1 MKKIYLSFFLSCI
14 LYISSFAQTLIPVSN
29 ELILPQ
35 YAYYGAAS
43 NARLHYAC
51 RLTLT
56 GLTPSTQYRYSVGIS
71 SSATTPRN
79 AGNTADVFAPGHFY
93 TVSSTALIGY
103 ATRQGLNG
111 TNVGTNA
118 FLTGGTNATNYYGVF
133 TTDGSG
139 NYTGWFMT
147 IPTGNATHHGTGTSD
162 GYFYVQLTPAAG
174 AGFNPTISY
183 RTTSTI
189 KLLNYTADAAG
200 VTALVGDSDVG
211 PEKFVSLYDNDA
223 ATGRPLYTTFT
234 EDDGINISTSVGAT
248 GTNAVTD
255 ALAWTTWYNLV
266 DANTNGWGAIIPNTL
281 PNGVRVIRYTNI
293 DGTSAGADRISV
305 NGTFGSVSTVNP
317 TGGTT
322 AINLDP
328 TTLPVQL
335 INFTGSSNENGVKLN
350 WTTASETNNQYF
362 EILRAG
368 EDKNFIS
375 IGKVN
380 GSGNSSTS
388 KSYSFDDFNPATGNN
403 YYQLKQ
409 VDFDGKSA
417 SFAPIA
423 VSFGLTSNK
432 ISLLSSS
439 DLAVTISISSATDKE
454 AVISYVGLDGKII
467 YQQKTYLKAGLN
479 SITLP
484 VNKSAGNI
492 GIISVSANKEQQS
505 IKISR

>member
-14 LYISSFAQTLIPVSN
+14 LYISSFAQTLIPPAD
-29 ELILPQ
+29 ELVLPQ
-35 YAYYGAAS
+35 YAYFGGTAAS
-43 NARLHYAC
+43 RAPLAT
-51 RLTLT
+51 RLTLR
-56 GLTPSTQYRYSVGIS
+56 GLTPSTTYRYIVGLS
-71 SSATTPRN
+71 STDNITT
-79 AGNTADVFAPGHFY
+79 AFAPGSFWRVNNGSPGASGNITGY
-93 TVSSTALIGY
+93 TTQKFA
-103 ATRQGLNG
+103 LNG
-111 TNVGTNA
+111 NELSGDQIQ
-118 FLTGGTNATNYYGVF
+118 FGPTNYHARF
-133 TTDGSG
+133 TTDASG
-139 NYTGWFMT
+139 NYTGWFLLA
-147 IPTGNATHHGTGTSD
+147 PVGNSTQQAINSNA
-162 GYFYVQLTPAAG
+162 YFYIHLCLNSAPVS
-174 AGFNPTISY
+174 NPTISY
-183 RTTSTI
+183 RTTNTI
-189 KLLNYTADAAG
+189 QLLDYTNDNTG
-200 VTALVGDSDVG
+200 LSPLVGTTSNIGD
-211 PEKFVSLYDNDA
+211 EKFVLLYNNVNG
-223 ATGRPLYTTFT
+223 TGRPLSTTYT
-234 EDDGINISTSVGAT
+234 ENEGINIT
-248 GTNAVTD
+248 GF
-255 ALAWTTWYNLV
+255 TTWYTGNV
-266 DANTNGWGAIIPNTL
+266 EGTSGKWGAVVPNNTAVRAIRFFNASDGSEIVVGNGTGNSSSDGIW
-281 PNGVRVIRYTNI
+281 NGVSTIINT
-293 DGTSAGADRISV
+293 GSTSTPI
-305 NGTFGSVSTVNP
+305 T
-317 TGGTT
+317 
-322 AINLDP
+322 INSIAP
-328 TTLPVQL
+328 TTLPITL
-335 INFTGSSNENGVKLN
+335 SNFAGSANLNGVKLN